1 MVAKWEKKQF
11 SYGENIT
18 FKQRDYFYSSSS
30 FDYLLIK
37 SFVNVYWF
45 LFSEPDGERCAFEPS
60 CSSYLIHAV
69 HEKGVLEA
77 FFMTGDR
84 LNRDSNFIDKY
95 EIYPRKSGKLVDSV
109 TKKH

>member
-18 FKQRDYFYSSSS
+18 FKQRDYSYSSSS

-77 FFMTGDR
+77 FFMAGDR

-109 TKKH
+109 TKKQ